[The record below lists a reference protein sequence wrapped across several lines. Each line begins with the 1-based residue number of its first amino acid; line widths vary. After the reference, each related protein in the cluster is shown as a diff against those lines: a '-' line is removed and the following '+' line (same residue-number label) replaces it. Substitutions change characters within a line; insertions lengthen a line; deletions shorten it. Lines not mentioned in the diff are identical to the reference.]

1 MIQSTVDRGNKN
13 MARII
18 SFEQRMMGDEPTI
31 SSTSSR
37 IDIIHAYNWYNYFY
51 NVEDAKGFV
60 ISYLKSKKANKT
72 IIDRVNLI
80 SPNNLLSIGWNCRI
94 LMNGG
99 NLPDEIKEIFTNKLQ
114 TLINTTQPKKVVV
127 EEVKTGISIQEKT
140 ANKTHKLIGDLECQI
155 DIFIEN
161 GKNDFDAKTWFRV
174 NDIKVPIAKKIIDYY
189 KSLYDEV
196 YDAIQG
202 KDEQLNEYYHKWKKL
217 DLKKYMEFI
226 KSIISAALVK
236 VEVAKVAR
244 KPRKKKV
251 KTASQIVSKVLYK
264 QEDKEYNV
272 KSIDPKDIIGSQQL
286 WTFNTK
292 YRTLSVFNAMS
303 ATGLFIKGT
312 TVQGFDEKTSLT
324 KKLRKPEQHIT
335 SVTSGGKITLRKLI
349 ESIGGKD
356 KFAKGRLNSDT
367 VILRVIK

>member
-1 MIQSTVDRGNKN
+1 
-13 MARII
+13 MARITP
-18 SFEQRMMGDEPTI
+18 FEQRMMGDEPTI

-140 ANKTHKLIGDLECQI
+140 AKRPKESYKTHELIGDLECQI

-174 NDIKVPIAKKIIDYY
+174 NDIKAPIAKKIIDYY
-189 KSLYDEV
+189 KTLYDEV
-196 YDAIQG
+196 YDAIKG
-202 KDEQLNEYYHKWKKL
+202 KDEQLNEYYHKWKKS

-272 KSIDPKDIIGSQQL
+272 KSVDPKDIIGSQQL

-303 ATGLFIKGT
+303 DTGLSIKDT
-312 TVQGFDEKTSLT
+312 TIQGFDEKTSLT
-324 KKLRKPEQHIT
+324 KKLRKPDQHIT
-335 SVTSGGKITLRKLI
+335 LVTSGGKITLRKLI
-349 ESIGGKD
+349 ESIAGKE

>member
-1 MIQSTVDRGNKN
+1 
-13 MARII
+13 MARITP
-18 SFEQRMMGDEPTI
+18 FEQRMMGDEPTI

-114 TLINTTQPKKVVV
+114 TLINTSKPKKVVL
-127 EEVKTGISIQEKT
+127 EEVKSGISIQEKI
-140 ANKTHKLIGDLECQI
+140 ANKTHELIGDLECQI

-174 NDIKVPIAKKIIDYY
+174 NDIKAPIAKKIIDYY

-202 KDEQLNEYYHKWKKL
+202 KDEQLNEYEW
-217 DLKKYMEFI
+217 
-226 KSIISAALVK
+226 
-236 VEVAKVAR
+236 R
-244 KPRKKKV
+244 WWR
-251 KTASQIVSKVLYK
+251 
-264 QEDKEYNV
+264 
-272 KSIDPKDIIGSQQL
+272 
-286 WTFNTK
+286 
-292 YRTLSVFNAMS
+292 
-303 ATGLFIKGT
+303 
-312 TVQGFDEKTSLT
+312 
-324 KKLRKPEQHIT
+324 
-335 SVTSGGKITLRKLI
+335 
-349 ESIGGKD
+349 
-356 KFAKGRLNSDT
+356 
-367 VILRVIK
+367 